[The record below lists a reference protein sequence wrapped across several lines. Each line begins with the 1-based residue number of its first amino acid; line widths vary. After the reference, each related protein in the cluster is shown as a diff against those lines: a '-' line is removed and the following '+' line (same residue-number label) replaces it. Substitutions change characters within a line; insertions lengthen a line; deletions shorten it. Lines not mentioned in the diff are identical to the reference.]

1 MSRLLLLSILVLWMC
16 PRDNVDAPPWS
27 IPVRLAV
34 FLGVYTVLVGVM
46 AAWSRRLAS
55 RVADDLLGRTLD
67 RYNKGTELAR
77 YFIPAWFAV
86 GIFALGWGHIVYG
99 LLSFMEPHGL
109 TRHHVSPSEP
119 YWRIPGML
127 VGTLPAFIAWM
138 GLWWAQYPADRALK
152 EQSVLY
158 QANEGLPIHA
168 PVGFGT
174 FFVEHFR
181 QQLLFTL
188 APVVLIVSARDLM
201 AVGYLFFAA
210 HPLGRDGGDL
220 IILPL
225 AIAIFVLAPEL
236 LRRIIPT
243 QPLPPDWP
251 LRARMEALCRRAG
264 LRYRDILLWRTNSSM
279 GNAMVMGLFP
289 RVRYIFLSDLLLE
302 TMRDEE
308 IEAVFAHEIGHIV
321 HRHMWW
327 YVLIMV
333 LLMLFS
339 AGPLALLI
347 DQIPGLQ
354 VSNDLSQARA
364 MELMARQEQV
374 LTVLGLGLFGVAFGF
389 LSRRFERQ
397 ADVYAARTMEAA
409 CQPSPVVISHVNPEI
424 GAAGMFVPAAAATAT
439 IEASAVSTAPTA
451 STAVMPYSTPSHVGE
466 YGAAVVGSALNRVAQ
481 INNIPVA
488 AHEWLHG
495 SIQHRMR
502 YLHEL
507 SAHASR
513 TWSFDRTM
521 RRLYW
526 GLVVALVGLT
536 VWCYLQFGTSF
547 LIP

>member
-1 MSRLLLLSILVLWMC
+1 
-16 PRDNVDAPPWS
+16 
-27 IPVRLAV
+27 
-34 FLGVYTVLVGVM
+34 
-46 AAWSRRLAS
+46 
-55 RVADDLLGRTLD
+55 
-67 RYNKGTELAR
+67 
-77 YFIPAWFAV
+77 
-86 GIFALGWGHIVYG
+86 
-99 LLSFMEPHGL
+99 
-109 TRHHVSPSEP
+109 
-119 YWRIPGML
+119 
-127 VGTLPAFIAWM
+127 
-138 GLWWAQYPADRALK
+138 
-152 EQSVLY
+152 
-158 QANEGLPIHA
+158 
-168 PVGFGT
+168 
-174 FFVEHFR
+174 
-181 QQLLFTL
+181 
-188 APVVLIVSARDLM
+188 
-201 AVGYLFFAA
+201 
-210 HPLGRDGGDL
+210 
-220 IILPL
+220 
-225 AIAIFVLAPEL
+225 
-236 LRRIIPT
+236 
-243 QPLPPDWP
+243 
-251 LRARMEALCRRAG
+251 
-264 LRYRDILLWRTNSSM
+264 
-279 GNAMVMGLFP
+279 
-289 RVRYIFLSDLLLE
+289 
-302 TMRDEE
+302 
-308 IEAVFAHEIGHIV
+308 
-321 HRHMWW
+321 
-327 YVLIMV
+327 
-333 LLMLFS
+333 
-339 AGPLALLI
+339 
-347 DQIPGLQ
+347 
-354 VSNDLSQARA
+354 
-364 MELMARQEQV
+364 MARQEQV

>member
-225 AIAIFVLAPEL
+225 AIAIFASS
-236 LRRIIPT
+236 
-243 QPLPPDWP
+243 PPS
-251 LRARMEALCRRAG
+251 RCRRTGRCGPAWKRCAAG
-264 LRYRDILLWRTNSSM
+264 RACDIATSSS
-279 GNAMVMGLFP
+279 GAP
-289 RVRYIFLSDLLLE
+289 TVRWGTRWSWASSRGCATSSSPTFCWKRCA
-302 TMRDEE
+302 TR
-308 IEAVFAHEIGHIV
+308 
-321 HRHMWW
+321 R
-327 YVLIMV
+327 
-333 LLMLFS
+333 
-339 AGPLALLI
+339 
-347 DQIPGLQ
+347 
-354 VSNDLSQARA
+354 
-364 MELMARQEQV
+364 
-374 LTVLGLGLFGVAFGF
+374 
-389 LSRRFERQ
+389 SRR
-397 ADVYAARTMEAA
+397 
-409 CQPSPVVISHVNPEI
+409 SSHTKS
-424 GAAGMFVPAAAATAT
+424 AT
-439 IEASAVSTAPTA
+439 SST
-451 STAVMPYSTPSHVGE
+451 
-466 YGAAVVGSALNRVAQ
+466 
-481 INNIPVA
+481 
-488 AHEWLHG
+488 
-495 SIQHRMR
+495 
-502 YLHEL
+502 
-507 SAHASR
+507 
-513 TWSFDRTM
+513 
-521 RRLYW
+521 
-526 GLVVALVGLT
+526 
-536 VWCYLQFGTSF
+536 GTCGGTC
-547 LIP
+547 